1 MVNARVLVVEDESI
15 VAMGIKHKLENMGHI
30 VVETVSSGENAVRAA
45 REHNPDIILMD
56 IVIKG
61 DLDGIEAAQA
71 IHEYSDIP
79 IIYLTAY
86 ADDEMLMR
94 ARVTQPYGYI
104 IKPFKSTELNAN
116 IQMALYKHKNALKE
130 KELIKKQILANFHDF
145 IAKSMPTCSSQSEM
159 EIRDMLSNAFG
170 ERLEEDLKPSFIC
183 KMEEMGIDEDT
194 DDGLEIFD
202 SYLAWLSQVFSDLGI
217 RVGIIENSPRWYLEF
232 ENCPWKEEAKKN
244 PIFCINCQAIINRS
258 LDWTNLEGE
267 VKRKSTIS
275 TGSKTCMFSF
285 NM

>member
-15 VAMGIKHKLENMGHI
+15 VAMGIKHKLENMGHT
-30 VVETVSSGENAVRAA
+30 VVEMVSSGENAINAA
-45 REHNPDIILMD
+45 LEHSPDIILMD

-61 DLDGIEAAQA
+61 DIDGIEAAQA
-71 IHEYSDIP
+71 IHDHRDIP

-86 ADDEMLMR
+86 ADDEMLRR
-94 ARVTQPYGYI
+94 AKVTQPYGYI

-116 IQMALYKHKNALKE
+116 IQMALYKHKSARKE
-130 KELIKKQILANFHDF
+130 KELIKKQILANFHEF
-145 IAKSMPTCSSQSEM
+145 IAQSMPTCTSQSEV
-159 EIRDMLSNAFG
+159 EIRNMLSNAFG
-170 ERLEEDLKPSFIC
+170 ERLEDDMKPSFAC

-202 SYLAWLSQVFSDLGI
+202 SYLDWLSQVFTDFGI
-217 RVGIIENSPRWYLEF
+217 RVAIVEKSPRWYIEF
-232 ENCPWKEEAKKN
+232 DNCPWKEEAKKN

-258 LDWTNLEGE
+258 FDWTNLEGE

-275 TGSKTCMFSF
+275 SGSDTCIFSF
-285 NM
+285 DM

>member
-30 VVETVSSGENAVRAA
+30 VVEMVSSGENAVRAA

-170 ERLEEDLKPSFIC
+170 ERLEEDMKPSFIC

-202 SYLAWLSQVFSDLGI
+202 SYLTWLSQVFSDLGI

>member
-30 VVETVSSGENAVRAA
+30 VVEMVSSGENAVRAA

-130 KELIKKQILANFHDF
+130 KELIKKQILTNFHDF

-170 ERLEEDLKPSFIC
+170 ERLEEDMKPSFIC

-202 SYLAWLSQVFSDLGI
+202 SYLTWLSQVFSDLGI

>member
-30 VVETVSSGENAVRAA
+30 VVETVSSGENAVHAA

>member
-1 MVNARVLVVEDESI
+1 MVNAKVLVVEDENI
-15 VAMGIKHKLENMGHI
+15 VAMGIKHKLENMGYT
-30 VVETVSSGENAVRAA
+30 VVDMVSSGENAVSAA
-45 REHNPDIILMD
+45 LKHDPDIILMD

-61 DLDGIEAAQA
+61 DMDGIEAAKA
-71 IHEYSDIP
+71 IHEYNDVP

-116 IQMALYKHKNALKE
+116 IQMALYKHKNARKE
-130 KELIKKQILANFHDF
+130 KEMIKKQILANFNEF
-145 IAKSMPTCSSQSEM
+145 IANSMPTCSSQSER

-170 ERLEEDLKPSFIC
+170 ERLEEDMKPSYIC
-183 KMEEMGIDEDT
+183 KMEEMGIDDDT
-194 DDGLEIFD
+194 DDGLEIFE
-202 SYLAWLSQVFSDLGI
+202 SYLDWISQVFTDLGI
-217 RVGIIENSPRWYLEF
+217 RVGIVEDSPQWYLEF
-232 ENCPWKEEAKKN
+232 DNCPWKEEATNN
-244 PIFCINCQAIINRS
+244 PIFCINCHAIINRS

-267 VKRKSTIS
+267 VKRESTIS
-275 TGSKTCMFSF
+275 NGSKSCIFSF

>member
-30 VVETVSSGENAVRAA
+30 VVEMVSSGENAVRAA

-170 ERLEEDLKPSFIC
+170 ERLEEDMKPSFIC

-202 SYLAWLSQVFSDLGI
+202 SYLTWLSQVFNDLGI